1 VSDLLV
7 AAATYFAEQG
17 WPVAQHDSLPVL
29 RLEYEGAHGT
39 WPCFVKIDE
48 ARRQVSVISVL
59 PDTVAAEY
67 RTEVAV
73 FLTRANYLVPLG
85 HFDMDFSDGEVRFRA
100 TVNVSQASFTS
111 GLLDPLVKTNWV
123 VVDQHLPELR
133 AVASGERN
141 AEDAM
146 SRIIDDSGN
155 IDFDF
160 TR

>member
-1 VSDLLV
+1 MSDLL
-7 AAATYFAEQG
+7 AAATTYFAERG
-17 WPVAQHDSLPVL
+17 WPVAQHDTLPVL
-29 RLEYEGAHGT
+29 RMEYEGAHGT

-48 ARRQVSVISVL
+48 ARQQVDVLSLL
-59 PDTVAAEY
+59 PDLVTPEH

-100 TVNVSQASFTS
+100 TIDVSQAPLTS
-111 GLLDPLVKTNWV
+111 GLLDPLVKANWV

-133 AVASGERN
+133 AVASGERSP
-141 AEDAM
+141 EDAM
-146 SRIIDDSGN
+146 SRVIDDSGN
-155 IDFDF
+155 VDFDF

>member
-1 VSDLLV
+1 M
-7 AAATYFAEQG
+7 
-17 WPVAQHDSLPVL
+17 
-29 RLEYEGAHGT
+29 
-39 WPCFVKIDE
+39 
-48 ARRQVSVISVL
+48 
-59 PDTVAAEY
+59 
-67 RTEVAV
+67 
-73 FLTRANYLVPLG
+73 PLG

-133 AVASGERN
+133 AVASGERT